1 MTEGGFQVF
10 WQTLLS
16 SSLHPFLCTPN
27 IVQVSIQFKQP
38 ELQCRTCLPT
48 LECLPVC
55 VPLVYPIQPFFLHE
69 HYSFVDVDSVKQQRD
84 ILFIH
89 HRSNLNQYN
98 KISTIVTFPIT
109 YGA

>member
-1 MTEGGFQVF
+1 MSYMSPHTWMPTCV
-10 WQTLLS
+10 
-16 SSLHPFLCTPN
+16 
-27 IVQVSIQFKQP
+27 
-38 ELQCRTCLPT
+38 RTFGIP
-48 LECLPVC
+48 
-55 VPLVYPIQPFFLHE
+55 YNRFFLHE